1 MTPKVNF
8 VIHNHELSAQQFI
21 SSANW
26 PNIAMVPHCMCYP
39 HSWHSSISPKQF
51 FLCIIQLSIA
61 GSGGDGMLDAEFKRQ
76 RAQTVRE
83 LAQITTDPFIKQRL
97 IKLAE
102 RYEEG
107 DVAARTPLTP
117 VDLKLQNQGI
127 RSER

>member
-1 MTPKVNF
+1 
-8 VIHNHELSAQQFI
+8 
-21 SSANW
+21 
-26 PNIAMVPHCMCYP
+26 
-39 HSWHSSISPKQF
+39 
-51 FLCIIQLSIA
+51 
-61 GSGGDGMLDAEFKRQ
+61 MLDAEFKRQ

>member
-1 MTPKVNF
+1 MYHPAFN
-8 VIHNHELSAQQFI
+8 
-21 SSANW
+21 
-26 PNIAMVPHCMCYP
+26 C
-39 HSWHSSISPKQF
+39 
-51 FLCIIQLSIA
+51 

-76 RAQTVRE
+76 RAETVRE

-117 VDLKLQNQGI
+117 VDLKLQN
-127 RSER
+127 